1 MKNLLKITNQ
11 IYIKRCDSLNV
22 LPSVIIFFLFSI
34 FGFTTTYSQTTK
46 LNLERSNEKVENNHI
61 PTVKNLKDFLFQ
73 AQPNLSNLNGINLGN
88 YSMSSYSSNESVI
101 RNSGSRNE
109 NKTCN
114 FDITELTDKSINGT
128 ITWISKNFGLAENFI
143 SKEKDHQLN
152 Q

>member
-114 FDITELTDKSINGT
+114 FEHGLVKILVWLK
-128 ITWISKNFGLAENFI
+128 ISFLK
-143 SKEKDHQLN
+143 KKDHQLN